1 MKIINYCI
9 LLYNRMSTFLSNLK
23 WRRAEKHFSPGHV
36 DTSLIEKAIVNAPTS
51 YGMQPFHVFRITST
65 RLKKALRPA
74 CHNQAQVT
82 ECYALFIFCARTNLE
97 KRADEFLKA
106 KQPPNIHSF
115 MKSIVKFLK
124 KRCGLSGNS
133 DSTETDCDLSI
144 EWAKRQAYIALGYG
158 LAAATELKIASCPL
172 EGFKPDEVKKVLN
185 MDDKYEPCV
194 LLAVGKKNNDYEQ
207 EPRFRFPADELI
219 ERIEYE
225 DIK

>member
-1 MKIINYCI
+1 
-9 LLYNRMSTFLSNLK
+9 MSTFLTNLK

-51 YGMQPFHVFRITST
+51 YGMQPFHVFRITSN
-65 RLKKALRPA
+65 RLKKALKPA
-74 CHNQAQVT
+74 CHNQAQIT
-82 ECYALFIFCARTNLE
+82 ECYALFIFCARTDLKN
-97 KRADEFLKA
+97 RTYEFLDA
-106 KQPPNIHSF
+106 KKPAASYRT
-115 MKSIVKFLK
+115 SIILFLK

-133 DSTETDCDLSI
+133 DSTETDCDLSV

-158 LAAATELKIASCPL
+158 LAAATELKIASCPM

-185 MDDKYEPCV
+185 MDEKYEPCV
-194 LLAVGKKNNDYEQ
+194 LLAVGRKNDDYEQ
-207 EPRFRFPADELI
+207 EPRFRFPANELI

>member
-1 MKIINYCI
+1 
-9 LLYNRMSTFLSNLK
+9 MSTFLTNLK

-51 YGMQPFHVFRITST
+51 YGMQPFHVFRITSN

-82 ECYALFIFCARTNLE
+82 ECYALFIFCARTDLD
-97 KRADEFLKA
+97 KRADEFLNA
-106 KQPPNIHSF
+106 KQPPNISAF
-115 MKSIVKFLK
+115 KKAIVRFLN
-124 KRCGLSGNS
+124 RLCGLSGNS
-133 DSTETDCDLSI
+133 DSTETDCDLSV
-144 EWAKRQAYIALGYG
+144 EWAKRQAYIALGYA
-158 LAAATELKIASCPL
+158 LAAATELKIASCPM
-172 EGFKPDEVKKVLN
+172 EGFKADKVKEVLN

-194 LLAVGKKNNDYEQ
+194 LLAVGRKNNDYKL

-219 ERIEYE
+219 KRIEYE